1 MIDAVCNQSR
11 CRNMQQRTMVQRNFE
26 PESDPPAA
34 LDPTMMRRRATDKD
48 PSGTVEVLRWVAVF
62 GPLLP
67 VILLAGIAWME
78 RSDILTSSER
88 DGTKIVA
95 LFREQAGNL
104 FTGHEI
110 ILDMVV
116 NRMRD
121 MRHRSRIQFTDLLRE
136 LEVIDKRLDD
146 ASEIVL
152 VDAEGAVLASTARAR
167 PDQPQSEP
175 DQKCF
180 LVLSKNE
187 AASCISQP
195 HIDAR
200 TGAQLFSLSKRME
213 QGGTFSGIAQVAIS
227 ADYIVNL
234 WASSAPGESDIVTM
248 FTSDGT
254 VLAQS
259 GSGPQARPSLPDV
272 GKTLIG
278 KIGQSGAG
286 IIRAPLTPNGIDRIT
301 VYSMLAEHPVYVSLS
316 LAKHEILKKWHI
328 TLVIYGLIAGS
339 FVAGFVIALGI
350 ALRRT
355 HVFNSLL
362 AANRRR

>member
-1 MIDAVCNQSR
+1 MPQG
-11 CRNMQQRTMVQRNFE
+11 TMVQRNFA
-26 PESDPPAA
+26 PGSSPPAA
-34 LDPTMMRRRATDKD
+34 AIDPTMMHRRSTDKDPGGKD
-48 PSGTVEVLRWVAVF
+48 PSGTVRVLRWVGVF
-62 GPLLP
+62 GLLLP
-67 VILLAGIAWME
+67 VFLLAVIAGME
-78 RSDILTSSER
+78 RSDTLTSAER

-121 MRHRSRIQFTDLLRE
+121 MRHRSRSKIQFAELLRE

-146 ASEIVL
+146 VSEIML
-152 VDAEGAVLASTARAR
+152 VDAEGAVMASTVRAR
-167 PDQPQSEP
+167 PDQPPSAP

-180 LVLSKNE
+180 LALSKNE
-187 AASCISQP
+187 TASCISQP
-195 HIDAR
+195 HIDAP

-213 QGGTFSGIAQVAIS
+213 DGGTFSGIVQVAIS
-227 ADYIVNL
+227 ADYLVNL

-259 GSGPQARPSLPDV
+259 ASGPQAGPNLPGL

-286 IIRAPLTPNGIDRIT
+286 IIRAPLTPNGIERMT

-316 LAKHEILKKWHI
+316 LAKHEVLKKWYI
-328 TLVIYGLIAGS
+328 TLIIYGLIAGT
-339 FVAGFVIALGI
+339 FVVGFVIALGT

-355 HVFNSLL
+355 HVFNGLL
-362 AANRRR
+362 TANRRR